1 MGVTLN
7 PEDID
12 RSHRTGKP
20 NPGRDRQVLVKFTR
34 NNVKRAIMKFRWQL
48 KQNTGYH
55 NVYINED
62 LTKQRQTLYKDTR
75 KLFYEKKATKTWTW
89 DGKVFLL
96 DVHRNKHRID
106 KHDDLNKFK
115 SASSPSIASSIASQA
130 DVTVLQSLSPFR
142 IVHYMM
148 AYVVLIFK
156 RNVTITDKYNRGTF
170 VIEKHVLG
178 NMLLDQFKLARTI
191 ILNFACFQ
199 VKIRIS
205 NDINQFA
212 LFYIRLKSSHSYDNN
227 LIEED

>member
-1 MGVTLN
+1 MLKIENETLKQNMDELEQYSRRNALRISGIRETPSEDTDKILHKKMGVTLN

-20 NPGRDRQVLVKFTR
+20 NPGRDRKILVKFTK
-34 NNVKRAIMKFRWQL
+34 NNVKRAIMKSRWQL

-62 LTKQRQTLYKDTR
+62 LSKQRQTLFKDTG

-96 DVHRNKHRID
+96 DVHGNKHRID

-115 SASSPSIASSIASQA
+115 SASSPSIASSVASQA
-130 DVTVLQSLSPFR
+130 DITVLQTLSPFR

-156 RNVTITDKYNRGTF
+156 RNVIAKLNQLKPIFASDVTNFVYTIF
-170 VIEKHVLG
+170 V
-178 NMLLDQFKLARTI
+178 
-191 ILNFACFQ
+191 
-199 VKIRIS
+199 S
-205 NDINQFA
+205 
-212 LFYIRLKSSHSYDNN
+212 
-227 LIEED
+227 